1 MSTRVLHIPA
11 KSLSEARMVAHA
23 VEAGR
28 VPCLKQYLDE
38 ARAKASAV
46 SLTELHRVPYTVIPI
61 IMVDGLTDDGRIKV
75 ARVANTAGQAV
86 AALLLVIGG
95 PFLVGLVSLL

>member
-38 ARAKASAV
+38 DRAKASAEA
-46 SLTELHRVPYTVIPI
+46 LTQLHHVKYTVIPI

-75 ARVANTAGQAV
+75 ARPAEKLGQAV
-86 AALLLVIGG
+86 AAFLLVIGG
-95 PFLVGLVSLL
+95 AYAVGLGTIL